1 VVGDLQGVWPV
12 TASEAGGIVHRAP
25 RTPNAVLRGIRESE
39 RNESRNE
46 FAEAMARLAE
56 EMGVEVYPDGKY
68 VQRLESGDITWPHRT
83 YRNILERLCARPARE
98 LGFAPSLRPAH
109 NSGEASSCVNVRL
122 REAVWE
128 SGMEVTE
135 FARRIGVDPKT
146 AERWIT
152 RGVIP
157 QPQRRWKASLLLGID
172 ESEIWPET
180 ALSQEWPQEMPSPP
194 GEAATVMNDEVD
206 SGIVVTPSQVARSA
220 ASTLAGISSEEDQEE
235 MERRRLLQS
244 LAVLGIS
251 ASPLSHALE
260 TVRTAFGRTV
270 GYDGR
275 NHLDDWEETII
286 EYGYSYLST
295 PPVNLIPDLAT
306 DLVTVRSIMRRIS
319 DRDSTEYRSWCRV
332 GGALSA
338 LMAKSLSNLS
348 QSRNSREWWRMA
360 QHLADASGD
369 LNLGL
374 LVRGE
379 HIIHGLYENRPIQT
393 LMRQVQSASE
403 FASDYPCVGL
413 VDLSGARAQVSVL
426 AGDYRSA
433 EEDLYRTEEILGRIT
448 SSVAVGGT
456 GLVMLWG
463 EAEFRY
469 TEAWVYS
476 HMGEEA
482 KTDRAA
488 GQALSLYSASDIRS
502 PVQIKLMQAFTRIRR
517 GDITEGIQHAQAVYE
532 PLAFGRTTMVD
543 ALARQVLS
551 STPVEAQRRSDVA
564 EYRTLVASRM
574 PAGTIAGRI
583 EA

>member
-1 VVGDLQGVWPV
+1 
-12 TASEAGGIVHRAP
+12 
-25 RTPNAVLRGIRESE
+25 
-39 RNESRNE
+39 
-46 FAEAMARLAE
+46 
-56 EMGVEVYPDGKY
+56 
-68 VQRLESGDITWPHRT
+68 
-83 YRNILERLCARPARE
+83 
-98 LGFAPSLRPAH
+98 
-109 NSGEASSCVNVRL
+109 
-122 REAVWE
+122 
-128 SGMEVTE
+128 
-135 FARRIGVDPKT
+135 
-146 AERWIT
+146 
-152 RGVIP
+152 
-157 QPQRRWKASLLLGID
+157 
-172 ESEIWPET
+172 
-180 ALSQEWPQEMPSPP
+180 
-194 GEAATVMNDEVD
+194 
-206 SGIVVTPSQVARSA
+206 
-220 ASTLAGISSEEDQEE
+220 
-235 MERRRLLQS
+235 
-244 LAVLGIS
+244 
-251 ASPLSHALE
+251 
-260 TVRTAFGRTV
+260 
-270 GYDGR
+270 
-275 NHLDDWEETII
+275 
-286 EYGYSYLST
+286 
-295 PPVNLIPDLAT
+295 
-306 DLVTVRSIMRRIS
+306 
-319 DRDSTEYRSWCRV
+319 
-332 GGALSA
+332 
-338 LMAKSLSNLS
+338 
-348 QSRNSREWWRMA
+348 
-360 QHLADASGD
+360 
-369 LNLGL
+369 
-374 LVRGE
+374 
-379 HIIHGLYENRPIQT
+379 
-393 LMRQVQSASE
+393 MRQVQSASE

-433 EEDLYRTEEILGRIT
+433 EEDLYMTEEILGRIT